1 MHDNHRE
8 RMRERY
14 LQSGFDGFATHEL
27 LEMLLYYSIPRGD
40 TNETAHL
47 LIEHFGCLD
56 RLFEASVDELKQ
68 ISGIGTNSAIL
79 LKLITELS
87 RRYVMEETAPRAS
100 FDSVSKVAQFFN
112 SRFFGTDHEVL
123 YMMML
128 DNGMKMMDCRVISSG
143 TVNSSAAPIRKMAET
158 AMWKKAPA
166 VILAHNHPHGLA
178 IPSTNDLDFTDEVYH
193 ALDLLGI
200 TLVEHIIIAEDRFCP
215 VLKQRYGMLR
225 KSPISGNVESGFYD
239 AFYDVD
245 EETWTLSRVGKK
257 G

>member
-1 MHDNHRE
+1 MHDNHRA

-47 LIEHFGCLD
+47 LMEHFGSLD
-56 RLFEASVDELKQ
+56 RLFEASVDELSQ

-87 RRYVMEETAPRAS
+87 GRYVMEETVTRDS

-112 SRFFGTDHEVL
+112 GKFFGTDHEIL
-123 YMMML
+123 YMMLL
-128 DNGMKMMDCRVISSG
+128 DNGMKMIDCRVISSG

-166 VILAHNHPHGLA
+166 VVLAHNHPHGLA
-178 IPSTNDLDFTDEVYH
+178 TPSTNDVNFTDEVYQ

-200 TLVEHIIIAEDRFCP
+200 TLVEHVIIAEDRFCP
-215 VLKQRYGMLR
+215 VLKQRYGTYR
-225 KSPISGNVESGFYD
+225 KSPASGNVENGFYES
-239 AFYDVD
+239 FYDVD
-245 EETWTLSRVGKK
+245 EETWTLSRVSKK
-257 G
+257 R